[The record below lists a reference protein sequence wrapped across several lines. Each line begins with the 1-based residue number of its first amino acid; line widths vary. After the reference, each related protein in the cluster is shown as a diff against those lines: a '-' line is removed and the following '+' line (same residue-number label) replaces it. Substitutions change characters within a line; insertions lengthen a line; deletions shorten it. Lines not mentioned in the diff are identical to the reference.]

1 MQVILELQL
10 VLPVVNLDE
19 QCVAPRATLPEGLDN
34 LVRVRVR
41 VRARVRVG
49 VGVGVR
55 VRIRVRF

>member
-19 QCVAPRATLPEGLDN
+19 QRVAPRAALPEGLDN
-34 LVRVRVR
+34 LVRVRVM
-41 VRARVRVG
+41 VRVG